1 VSSNAHGRSFENRFP
16 PRKLKGNTIK
26 RLHREERG
34 VAMVEL
40 AIALPVLL
48 VVLLG
53 IVEFGR
59 ALVYWN
65 DTTQI
70 ASVGARW
77 AIVNEWPGK
86 GTQSLQDAIKLE
98 VPAQQGW
105 EGLSDDLDEPVI
117 ELLDADGN
125 GTYCDVGDAVRVT
138 VAFTFRWTFMPS
150 WIGVSDRKIVSTAT
164 MRLENLPDGWTPDG
178 TCDV

>member
-1 VSSNAHGRSFENRFP
+1 
-16 PRKLKGNTIK
+16 
-26 RLHREERG
+26 
-34 VAMVEL
+34 MVEL

-48 VVLLG
+48 IVLLG

-86 GTQSLQDAIKLE
+86 DTQSLQDAIRFE

-105 EGLSDDLDEPVI
+105 EGLSDDLDDPSSSWSTRT
-117 ELLDADGN
+117 AMAQ
-125 GTYCDVGDAVRVT
+125 TSDVGDAVQRDGGVY
-138 VAFTFRWTFMPS
+138 VSLDLHAELDRHQRPEDRLDRDDAAGEPS
-150 WIGVSDRKIVSTAT
+150 
-164 MRLENLPDGWTPDG
+164 
-178 TCDV
+178 

>member
-1 VSSNAHGRSFENRFP
+1 
-16 PRKLKGNTIK
+16 
-26 RLHREERG
+26 
-34 VAMVEL
+34 MVEL

-70 ASVGARW
+70 ASIGARW
-77 AIVNEWPGK
+77 AIVNEWPGG
-86 GTQSLQDAIKLE
+86 GTLQEAITNE

-105 EGLSDDLDEPVI
+105 QGLSDDLNVCIEVI
-117 ELLDADGN
+117 DVDGDLIP
-125 GTYCDVGDAVRVT
+125 GEVGDAVRVT
-138 VAFTFRWTFMPS
+138 VKFPFRWSFMPS
-150 WIGVSDRKIVSTAT
+150 WIDMADREIVSTAT
-164 MRLENLPDGWTPDG
+164 MRLENLPEGWTPDAPPG
-178 TCDV
+178 TC

>member
-1 VSSNAHGRSFENRFP
+1 
-16 PRKLKGNTIK
+16 
-26 RLHREERG
+26 
-34 VAMVEL
+34 MVEL

-48 VVLLG
+48 IVLLG

-70 ASVGARW
+70 ASIGARW

-86 GTQSLQDAIKLE
+86 ADGVELQDAIRYE

-105 EGLSDDLDEPVI
+105 QGLSDDLDDPCVEVV
-117 ELLDADGN
+117 EAN
-125 GTYCDVGDAVRVT
+125 GDDTDKGVGDAVKVT

-150 WIGVSDRKIVSTAT
+150 WIGMSDRKIVSTAT
-164 MRLENLPDGWTPDG
+164 MRLENDPEWSETP
-178 TCDV
+178 CDA

>member
-1 VSSNAHGRSFENRFP
+1 
-16 PRKLKGNTIK
+16 LKII

-34 VAMVEL
+34 VAVVEL

-59 ALVYWN
+59 ALAYWN

-77 AIVNEWPGK
+77 AVVNRWPG
-86 GTQSLQDAIKLE
+86 GETLQEAIQNE

-105 EGLSDDLDEPVI
+105 QDLADRLQVCVDFVEANGNAASDEEI
-117 ELLDADGN
+117 
-125 GTYCDVGDAVRVT
+125 GDAVRVT
-138 VAFTFRWTFMPS
+138 VIFTFTWSFLPT
-150 WIGVSDRKIVSTAT
+150 WVDIADRDITSTAT
-164 MRLENLPDGWTPDG
+164 MRIENVPTYTEADNHPDCP
-178 TCDV
+178 

>member
-1 VSSNAHGRSFENRFP
+1 
-16 PRKLKGNTIK
+16 LKGNIIK

-77 AIVNEWPGK
+77 AIVNEWPGM
-86 GTQSLQDAIKLE
+86 GSGQTLQDAIKFE

-105 EGLSDDLDEPVI
+105 EGLSDDLDQPCVEVV
-117 ELLDADGN
+117 EAN
-125 GTYCDVGDAVRVT
+125 GDLTDKGVGDAVKVT

-150 WIGVSDRKIVSTAT
+150 WIGISDRKIVSTAT